1 MAVPSRQ
8 TYLFCIFPR
17 NDYDDYSTS
26 VNKFICMLNQKIH
39 RKLEGTDII
48 YLDVFDRLL
57 QDGRLNPELTID
69 DLHLNGKGYSILS
82 EALRRTLE
90 QPLKQAPDL

>member
-1 MAVPSRQ
+1 
-8 TYLFCIFPR
+8 
-17 NDYDDYSTS
+17 
-26 VNKFICMLNQKIH
+26 MLNQKIH

-90 QPLKQAPDL
+90 QP